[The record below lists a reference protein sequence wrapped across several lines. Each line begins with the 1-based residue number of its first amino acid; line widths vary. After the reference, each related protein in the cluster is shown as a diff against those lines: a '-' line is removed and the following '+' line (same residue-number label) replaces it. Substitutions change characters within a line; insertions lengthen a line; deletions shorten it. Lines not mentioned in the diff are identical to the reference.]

1 MPVRDLSTLQLGQ
14 LLGALLSAVVEGQ
27 REATASSLAFVEE
40 VGLAHDDEGHERF
53 RTVTI
58 RYTKLDENQQPAEF
72 TLEVPLLAMV
82 AIPTLVVR
90 TAKISFSYDVTE
102 TSQAPSDDQ
111 SSPRVRALDGIMAR
125 PVILKGIVQRP
136 SVTQNTRE
144 TAGVN
149 VEVTVESEPLP
160 LGLGRLLE
168 LTEFTVSRPAKDES

>member
-14 LLGALLSAVVEGQ
+14 LLGALLSAVIEGQ
-27 REATASSLAFVEE
+27 REATASSLAFVED
-40 VGLAHDDEGHERF
+40 VGLAHDDEGHEHF

-102 TSQAPSDDQ
+102 TSQAPPDDE
-111 SSPRVRALDGIMAR
+111 SSPRVGALGGIVAR
-125 PVILKGIVQRP
+125 PVILKGTVRP
-136 SVTQNTRE
+136 RVTQDTRE

>member
-1 MPVRDLSTLQLGQ
+1 
-14 LLGALLSAVVEGQ
+14 
-27 REATASSLAFVEE
+27 
-40 VGLAHDDEGHERF
+40 
-53 RTVTI
+53 
-58 RYTKLDENQQPAEF
+58 
-72 TLEVPLLAMV
+72 
-82 AIPTLVVR
+82 VR